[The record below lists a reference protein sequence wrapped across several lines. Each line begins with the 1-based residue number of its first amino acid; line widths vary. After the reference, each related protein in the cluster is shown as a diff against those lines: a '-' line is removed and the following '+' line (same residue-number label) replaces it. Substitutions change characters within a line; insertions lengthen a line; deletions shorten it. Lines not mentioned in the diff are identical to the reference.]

1 MAATISV
8 TERDIFS
15 ELRPYLIELFECP
28 VVVGYQNNVALPKDG
43 IVMHMLFERNID
55 YTANYWDSDTS
66 EVTAQSSVEAT
77 FQLDFYGQE
86 ANSRAR
92 VVANLWRSSY
102 TTAKLKKCQP
112 LYCGEPRKNILVNES
127 NQYENRMMLDIK
139 LQYNPE
145 TTYHVDGV
153 DEISIT
159 TTNI

>member
-8 TERDIFS
+8 TQDDLF
-15 ELRPYLIELFECP
+15 LDLWGYLTELFECP
-28 VVVGYQNNVALPKDG
+28 VIEGYQNNEPLPKDC

-55 YTANYWDSDTS
+55 YTANYWDGDSS
-66 EVTAQSSVEAT
+66 EITAQNSVEAT

-86 ANSRAR
+86 ANSRSR
-92 VVANLWRSSY
+92 VVANIWRSSY

-127 NQYENRMMLDIK
+127 NQYENRVMLDIK

-145 TTYHVDGV
+145 TSYQVDSV
-153 DEISIT
+153 DSISIE

>member
-28 VVVGYQNNVALPKDG
+28 VVVGYQNNVALPKDC

-55 YTANYWDSDTS
+55 YTANYWDGDTS
-66 EVTAQSSVEAT
+66 EITAQNSVEAT
-77 FQLDFYGQE
+77 FQLDFYGSE

-145 TTYHVDGV
+145 TSYQVDSV
-153 DEISIT
+153 DSISIE

>member
-15 ELRPYLIELFECP
+15 ELRLYLVELFECP

-55 YTANYWDSDTS
+55 YTANYWDGDTS
-66 EVTAQSSVEAT
+66 EITAQNSVEAT

-127 NQYENRMMLDIK
+127 NQYENRMMLEIT

-145 TTYHVDGV
+145 TNYHVDGV

>member
-8 TERDIFS
+8 TERDIFV
-15 ELRPYLIELFECP
+15 ELRRYLTELFSCP
-28 VVVGYQNNVALPKDG
+28 VVVGYQNNEAIPIDG
-43 IVMHMLFERNID
+43 IVMHMLFERNLD
-55 YTANYWDSDTS
+55 YTSDYWNPAIEEMAS
-66 EVTAQSSVEAT
+66 QSSVEAT
-77 FQLDFYGQE
+77 FQLDFYGDE
-86 ANSRAR
+86 ANSSSR
-92 VVANLWRSSY
+92 VVANLWRSNY
-102 TTAKLKKCQP
+102 TTSRMTKCQP

-127 NQYENRMMLDIK
+127 NQYENRMMLEVK